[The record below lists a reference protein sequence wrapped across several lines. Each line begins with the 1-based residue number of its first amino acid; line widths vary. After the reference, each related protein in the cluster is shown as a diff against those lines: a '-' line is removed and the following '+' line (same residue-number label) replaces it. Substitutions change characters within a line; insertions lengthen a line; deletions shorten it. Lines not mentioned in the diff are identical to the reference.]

1 MIKKEELMNGIS
13 IDITNISKV
22 EHYIVGDPVF
32 NYIGFIEI
40 YYKGYNSP
48 IISIVC
54 TEDEYYK
61 YLKIL
66 NIKHPHF
73 LVEYNE
79 DRLMTSLEK
88 EFGE

>member
-1 MIKKEELMNGIS
+1 MTSRELINGIS

-22 EHYIVGDPVF
+22 EHYLASDIIY

-40 YYKGYNSP
+40 HYKGYDSP
-48 IISIVC
+48 TISIVC
-54 TEDEYYK
+54 TENEYYK

-66 NIKHPHF
+66 NIKHPQF
-73 LVEYNE
+73 LVPYNE
-79 DRLMTSLEK
+79 DRPMTSLEK